1 VVAKLPNGLPA
12 PGQVVSAYDLA
23 LIARQALSMPAF
35 MKYDSTLSAS
45 FPITP
50 RKKVTLVNQNYLL
63 TQYKGGIGGKIGW
76 TSKAEATYVGLA
88 RRDGVTLIVTILH
101 CTPLQEIYS
110 AEKLLNWGF
119 AMNSHVQPV
128 GTLVPPLQPA
138 KPKPSASPSGSAS
151 VAGTNNASSALTGA
165 GQGSRS
171 GQMALG
177 TALAALACVIVVGF
191 VLRRRRVSP
200 VTATAP
206 ATGLAKDTTEA
217 APAETAPAETAPA
230 ETADE
235 DDSEVAS
242 S

>member
-1 VVAKLPNGLPA
+1 
-12 PGQVVSAYDLA
+12 
-23 LIARQALSMPAF
+23 
-35 MKYDSTLSAS
+35 
-45 FPITP
+45 
-50 RKKVTLVNQNYLL
+50 LL

-76 TSKAEATYVGLA
+76 TSKAEATYLGLA

-119 AMNSHVQPV
+119 AMNSRVQPV
-128 GTLVPPLQPA
+128 GTLVSPLQPA
-138 KPKPSASPSGSAS
+138 KPKPTASPSGAAS
-151 VAGTNNASSALTGA
+151 VAGANNASSALSGA
-165 GQGSRS
+165 GQPSQS

-200 VTATAP
+200 VTAAALAP
-206 ATGLAKDTTEA
+206 DPAKDATEA
-217 APAETAPAETAPA
+217 APAEAAPPEVALAEAVPQ
-230 ETADE
+230 